1 MLVADL
7 IVSRTGVYSVRDD
20 DTVHETAL
28 YLRERG
34 VRAAGVLDGAGKL
47 VGVIS
52 QADVSD
58 KVAAENKCPAWMR
71 VSEIM
76 TPQLVTVTPQTGLDT
91 CLRLMEEHNFYH
103 LLVVDSDEQYLGMI
117 SLQDLLR
124 VIASD
129 EKARADLLEE
139 LIFPKR

>member
-7 IVSRTGVYSVRDD
+7 IVSRKDVYSVRDD
-20 DTVHETAL
+20 ATVHETAL

-34 VRAAGVLDGAGKL
+34 VRAAGVLDATGKL
-47 VGVIS
+47 VGAIS
-52 QADVSD
+52 QSDVSD

-76 TPQLVTVTPQTGLDT
+76 TPQLVTVTPQTGLDA
-91 CLRLMEEHNFYH
+91 CLRLMEEHNIYH
-103 LLVVDSDEQYLGMI
+103 LLVVDGSERYLGMI